1 MTYTL
6 EKLSDEPII
15 LHTLLPE
22 HSFSAHGEQSLTDIF
37 NMLDAQ
43 AAPVYVIFDMTDA
56 NFNLDDVMR
65 AANVAMKQI
74 KILSHPKMREAV
86 VVTHSRLLKLAADGM
101 KSATFG
107 NANIRAFDSRNAALA
122 YIRGQEARHA

>member
-1 MTYTL
+1 MLLEGDEMTYTI
-6 EKLSDEPII
+6 EKLPNEPII
-15 LHTLLPE
+15 LHTLLAE
-22 HSFSAHGEQSLTDIF
+22 HSFSLHGEQSLTDVF

-43 AAPVYVIFDMTDA
+43 AVPVYLIFDMVEA

-74 KILSHPKMREAV
+74 KLLSHPNLREAV
-86 VVTHSRLLKLAADGM
+86 VVTHSRLIKLAADGM

-107 NANIRAFDSRNAALA
+107 NAYA
-122 YIRGQEARHA
+122 RGQNAKNTR